1 MKKKTI
7 EAVAAISSLPR
18 SERKQAAA
26 AALMAGDV
34 IDFLGGSPRPVPL
47 AGCRDYSAYRAR
59 VAGGKKNILE
69 VLEVLGIEI
78 GGRNGG
84 AGSKVTA
91 RVKKD

>member
-34 IDFLGGSPRPVPL
+34 IDFLGGSQRPVPL
-47 AGCRDYSAYRAR
+47 AGCRAYSAYRAKR
-59 VAGGKKNILE
+59 AGGKKTVLSILE
-69 VLEVLGIEI
+69 EFGVEI

-84 AGSKVTA
+84 TGSKVTA